1 MKGSNVPDYK
11 QKQIFKEDYK
21 TRDYGTMM
29 HEYEKKLEQT
39 HKLQEKKM
47 ESKQFAKKKI
57 RTWTEADQLFEDSLW
72 AS

>member
-11 QKQIFKEDYK
+11 HKQFYK
-21 TRDYGTMM
+21 DDYGTMM
-29 HEYEKKLEQT
+29 HEYEKKLEHK

-57 RTWTEADQLFEDSLW
+57 QTRTWTEADQLFEDQLW